1 MRNNSKFRTAILY
14 SILMVLMTQVSYF
27 GNYEMNEE
35 KQIIEEFQDT
45 KYSIETGTAIQIDSG
60 GAHSCAI
67 SATGEIKCWGK
78 GSDGQLGI
86 GNILDIGDESG
97 EMGVNLPFLDLGTG
111 LIPISLALGD
121 EHSCALLDDNSIK
134 CWGNVAALGL
144 GTVSYTHLTLPTKA

>member
-35 KQIIEEFQDT
+35 KQIIEEFQDS

-97 EMGVNLPFLDLGTG
+97 EMGVICSFGAG
-111 LIPISLALGD
+111 YSICSLVV
-121 EHSCALLDDNSIK
+121 EK
-134 CWGNVAALGL
+134 V
-144 GTVSYTHLTLPTKA
+144 